1 MLVIM
6 LNCVTLGMFRP
17 CEDVE
22 CRSERCSILEV
33 GGAGGAGQ
41 AGRDWPQVTWAGCEG
56 CRPSSQAPLLQAFD
70 DFIFA
75 FFAVEMV
82 IKMIALGLFGQK
94 CYLGD
99 TWNRLDFFIVMA
111 GYGPAPPQTRPGRPL
126 RLARP
131 GWEPC
136 PPQTPWQPLGPP
148 GRGMGRCT
156 QVVLGLGG
164 SWVWGARGRT
174 FVQGSLCQHQGQQDR
189 HRVMEWPVSGEE
201 PPVVT

>member
-22 CRSERCSILEV
+22 CRSERCGILEV
-33 GGAGGAGQ
+33 GGAGGAGPGG
-41 AGRDWPQVTWAGCEG
+41 GRGGAWVGSEGRVGCGRSLEGGGGASHLRPGPCEG
-56 CRPSSQAPLLQAFD
+56 RRPHSQAPLLQAFD

-111 GYGPAPPQTRPGRPL
+111 G
-126 RLARP
+126 
-131 GWEPC
+131 
-136 PPQTPWQPLGPP
+136 
-148 GRGMGRCT
+148 
-156 QVVLGLGG
+156 
-164 SWVWGARGRT
+164 
-174 FVQGSLCQHQGQQDR
+174 
-189 HRVMEWPVSGEE
+189 
-201 PPVVT
+201 